1 MGESEYQINDY
12 ARHLCIAYNPPST
25 EETVARLLMIN
36 LFAQMSSAD
45 AAVFAA
51 FVQPVTFP
59 ADTVIFRQGD
69 APDACYLVEAG
80 RVRIELSGDH
90 VDSDNVLGYVNAG
103 SVFGELALLDGQPR
117 SATAVAQTDVVT
129 RQLSAA
135 SLDRL
140 AAAHPLVAANFF
152 AQLGREAATK
162 LRSANQRLAD
172 ILMQGSDEEVEDLT
186 RRARDA
192 APQLA
197 ELDEEAIDRV
207 IQAVVVLCT
216 ERAAEWARLTVE
228 ITRYGNAEDKRRKNL
243 IASTGVASH
252 LLGRRGAGVLKN
264 DTQTSVTEIAAPVG
278 TIFGLIPVT
287 NPVATAIFK
296 TIICLKSRNPLILSF
311 HRSTKQLGATICE
324 PLRETIAAAG
334 GPADALQ
341 YVKDRNSRKKTEMFF
356 THPGVTMILATGGSS
371 MVKAAYS
378 SGKPAIG
385 VGAGNAPVLIAP
397 DADLAH
403 AAGSIVLSKS
413 FDHGLICG
421 SEHNLVVPAAILP
434 DFASCLEAAG
444 AAVLDTAELARFRAW
459 ALDETGTALRG
470 RLVGASAASIAAS
483 CGVTRGHPIHVI
495 VAPGGEPAPDNALA
509 REKMCPVIGLFTV
522 PDVETG
528 LARCLEILAIEGR
541 GHTAVIHTRD
551 DALAARFGG
560 LMPASRILVN
570 SPATHGVIGFTTGLI
585 PSLTLG
591 CGTFGG
597 NSTTDNVTFTHLLNI
612 KRLARFVG
620 PRYDF

>member
-1 MGESEYQINDY
+1 M
-12 ARHLCIAYNPPST
+12 P
-25 EETVARLLMIN
+25 N
-36 LFAQMSSAD
+36 LFSQMTAAD
-45 AAVFAA
+45 AAVFATY
-51 FVQPVTFP
+51 VKPVTFA

-69 APDACYLVEAG
+69 EPNACYLVETG

-90 VDSDNVLGYVNAG
+90 VDSDNVLGYVSAG

-117 SATAVAQTDVVT
+117 SATAVAQTEVVT
-129 RQLSAA
+129 RQLKATD
-135 SLDRL
+135 LTEL

-152 AQLGREAATK
+152 ATLGREAATK
-162 LRSANQRLAD
+162 LRSANQRLAE
-172 ILMQGSDEEVEDLT
+172 ILIQGTDEEVEALT
-186 RRARDA
+186 RRAREVGPRLA
-192 APQLA
+192 ALN
-197 ELDEEAIDRV
+197 EEAIDRV
-207 IQAVVVLCT
+207 IQAVIDLCVA
-216 ERAAEWARLTVE
+216 RAAEWAQLTVE

-243 IASTGVASH
+243 IASAGVGRH
-252 LLGRRGAGVLKN
+252 LLGRRGSGVVGEDATL
-264 DTQTSVTEIAAPVG
+264 QVTEIAAPVG
-278 TIFGLIPVT
+278 TVFGLIPVT

-296 TIICLKSRNPLILSF
+296 TLICLKSRNPLILSF
-311 HRSTKQLGATICE
+311 HRSTKQLGAAICE
-324 PLRETIAAAG
+324 PLRDTIAAAG

-356 THPGVTMILATGGSS
+356 THPGIAMILATGGSS

-385 VGAGNAPVLIAP
+385 VGAGNAPVLVAP
-397 DADLAH
+397 DADLIH
-403 AAGSIVLSKS
+403 AAGSVVASKS

-434 DFASCLEAAG
+434 AFIQCLEGAG
-444 AAVLDTAELARFRAW
+444 AAVLNAEELGRFRAY
-459 ALDETGTALRG
+459 ALDETGTSLRG
-470 RLVGASAASIAAS
+470 RLVGASAASIAAG
-483 CGVTRGHPIHVI
+483 CNVTRDHPIHVI
-495 VAPGGEPAPDNALA
+495 VAPGGEPAPDNALS
-509 REKMCPVIGLFTV
+509 REKMCPVIGLFEV

-528 LARCLEILAIEGR
+528 IARCLEILAIEGR

-551 DALAARFGG
+551 NTLAARFGA